1 MNLLNRTVRP
11 KANEVMTA
19 ELRDRD
25 GHKSGFTLVELLVVI
40 AIIGILVALLL
51 PAIQAA
57 REAARRAQ
65 CQANLHN
72 IAIAVLNYESARKIL
87 PEGMTFDPAGVGNI
101 QAIPNYG
108 PNWIIKILPYLESQ
122 AVYDAFDPA
131 SLKAP
136 YKPGINDNAST
147 RNSTA
152 RATVIPVLLCPSDGY
167 NRSIFAGGSS
177 LGNGWARTNYA
188 ASAGRSFLYG
198 SPTSATEF
206 HMAGPNSLAWS
217 GKDITAQA
225 NLTCYRGVMGPNV
238 AVKLAQII
246 DGTGKTIMLGEIRT
260 GITEQDGRGVWG
272 LGHAGAS
279 LLAAY
284 GSGGDDDGPNY
295 CDVNGDDVHAPG
307 VCGTGP
313 VCGGASGTGEAG
325 AECMGCYSTTGG
337 FDQATSR
344 SKHPGGVHLAM
355 ADGSVQFISDDIETN
370 GCYSGTCCSVW
381 DYMITS
387 ADGGAG
393 GSMQGIRRGGCT
405 SNP

>member
-1 MNLLNRTVRP
+1 MNLHNRSVRP
-11 KANEVMTA
+11 KANEIMTA
-19 ELRDRD
+19 ELRERD
-25 GHKSGFTLVELLVVI
+25 GHKPGFTLVELLVVI

-65 CQANLHN
+65 CQGNMHN
-72 IAIAVLNYESARKIL
+72 VTLAVLNYESARKTL
-87 PEGMTFDPAGVGNI
+87 PEGMTFDAAGVANI
-101 QAIPNYG
+101 QQISKYG
-108 PNWIIKILPYLESQ
+108 PNWIVKILPYLESQ
-122 AVYDAFDPA
+122 AVYDTFDFSVGVNQA
-131 SLKAP
+131 GL
-136 YKPGINDNAST
+136 GN
-147 RNSTA
+147 RNITA
-152 RATVIPVLLCPSDGY
+152 RGTVIPVLLCPSDGA
-167 NRSIFAGGSS
+167 NQVRFNGGSA
-177 LGNGWARTNYA
+177 LGDGWVRTNYA

-206 HMAGPNSLAWS
+206 HMAGPKSLAWS
-217 GKDITAQA
+217 GKDMSATS
-225 NLTCYRGVMGPNV
+225 NLTCYRGVMGPNA
-238 AVKLAQII
+238 AVELRQVV
-246 DGTGKTIMLGEIRT
+246 DGTGKTIMLGEIRA

-295 CDVNGDDVHAPG
+295 CDANSDDVHAPG
-307 VCGTGP
+307 VCVTSAI
-313 VCGGASGTGEAG
+313 CGGNGGAGEAA

-337 FDQATSR
+337 FDQATTR
-344 SKHPGGVHLAM
+344 SKHPGGVFVGM
-355 ADGSVQFISDDIETN
+355 VDGSVQWISDDVETN
-370 GCYSGTCCSVW
+370 GCYSTSCCSVW

-393 GSMQGIRRGGCT
+393 GSIQGVRRGGCT